1 MKIPWFNGS
10 VSFQPTLNC
19 HEIVVVTICFVLN
32 ITTSFST
39 SFRSNLLAIMFQYT
53 NLQGIQISAYKILVI
68 LQGKENQL
76 VTSYSLKCWVVGAEW
91 EQTLL
96 S

>member
-1 MKIPWFNGS
+1 MKISWFNGS
-10 VSFQPTLNC
+10 VSLQPTLNC
-19 HEIVVVTICFVLN
+19 HRFVVATICFVLN

-39 SFRSNLLAIMFQYT
+39 SFRSYLLAIMFQYT
-53 NLQGIQISAYKILVI
+53 NLQGIQISAYKISVI

-91 EQTLL
+91 EQT

>member
-1 MKIPWFNGS
+1 
-10 VSFQPTLNC
+10 
-19 HEIVVVTICFVLN
+19 
-32 ITTSFST
+32 
-39 SFRSNLLAIMFQYT
+39 MFQYT
-53 NLQGIQISAYKILVI
+53 NLQGIQISAYKISVI
-68 LQGKENQL
+68 LQGKEKQL

>member
-1 MKIPWFNGS
+1 MGHVIAASCKLPQICS
-10 VSFQPTLNC
+10 CDHSFCTEYNY
-19 HEIVVVTICFVLN
+19 I
-32 ITTSFST
+32 FST
-39 SFRSNLLAIMFQYT
+39 SFRSYLLAIIFQYT

-76 VTSYSLKCWVVGAEW
+76 VTLYSLKCWVVGAEW

>member
-1 MKIPWFNGS
+1 
-10 VSFQPTLNC
+10 
-19 HEIVVVTICFVLN
+19 
-32 ITTSFST
+32 
-39 SFRSNLLAIMFQYT
+39 MFQYT

-76 VTSYSLKCWVVGAEW
+76 VTSYSWKCWVVGAEG